1 MKLRPSNEPVVEN
14 AQHEPHC
21 PWFLIPV
28 TAPAVT
34 QLTDAG
40 LALISSAVGVH
51 VSVGVASPYKK
62 HPAI

>member
-1 MKLRPSNEPVVEN
+1 
-14 AQHEPHC
+14 
-21 PWFLIPV
+21 LIGV

-34 QLTDAG
+34 QLTDVG